1 MGFPSLS
8 YCVILP
14 KPILLIFQLLD
25 FFRYAISLFIYRIGL
40 TNSVEYYPLASLSST
55 VDCLTFPPT
64 SAIKSQLRLVKLSNL
79 HLWKRKHGQTV
90 VCAVCLGQLSSS
102 HEVREL
108 GNCSHLFHKE
118 CIDKWVDLGKVTCPL
133 CRALLLPNGIGR
145 LQERTCFNLVRWRN
159 Y

>member
-1 MGFPSLS
+1 MGFPSLC
-8 YCVILP
+8 YCVLLP
-14 KPILLIFQLLD
+14 KPIILIFQLLD
-25 FFRYAISLFIYRIGL
+25 FFRYAISLFLYRIGL

-55 VDCLTFPPT
+55 VNCLTVPPS
-64 SAIKSQLRLVKLSNL
+64 SAIKSQLRPVKLSNL
-79 HLWKRKHGQTV
+79 QLGEIKHGQTV
-90 VCAVCLGQLSSS
+90 LCAVCLGQLNSR

-108 GNCSHLFHKE
+108 GNCSHLFHIE

-145 LQERTCFNLVRWRN
+145 LQERACFNLVRWRN

>member
-55 VDCLTFPPT
+55 VDCLTVPPS

-79 HLWKRKHGQTV
+79 QLWKRKH
-90 VCAVCLGQLSSS
+90 
-102 HEVREL
+102 

-118 CIDKWVDLGKVTCPL
+118 CIDNWVDLGKVTCPL

-145 LQERTCFNLVRWRN
+145 LQERTF
-159 Y
+159 